1 MEPFTIPHT
10 RRGVEAIWTRWCWGE
25 TGRNVGTRG
34 PTYLGLPANGHAS
47 SACTSRKKD
56 KIMDTAWR
64 ALGLAAGAMQKHER
78 GDVLQRCWPETWRR
92 DGEESKSQ
100 RVKERGPHCP
110 EALRPSG
117 LRLLQRAAVLVTDC
131 NLETAGLMT
140 WLVPRWA
147 AGCLPLNEPPSPLN
161 PGALLAAPGLPAAGV
176 EQMPGRA
183 ASIPVPGFASAVL
196 EVSWARCRC
205 IRWEQQTRHC
215 ATLLTFQMIC
225 LVNLSNPYRGM

>member
-1 MEPFTIPHT
+1 MGWNHSRFHT
-10 RRGVEAIWTRWCWGE
+10 HDGGWRLFGRGGAGERQAEMLGRGGRPTSGYLQTDTLPRLAPAEKKTKSWTQHGGHSDSQRGRCRNTREATSCRGV
-25 TGRNVGTRG
+25 G
-34 PTYLGLPANGHAS
+34 PRH
-47 SACTSRKKD
+47 
-56 KIMDTAWR
+56 
-64 ALGLAAGAMQKHER
+64 
-78 GDVLQRCWPETWRR
+78 GDEMV
-92 DGEESKSQ
+92 KSQ

-161 PGALLAAPGLPAAGV
+161 SGALLAAPGLPAAGV